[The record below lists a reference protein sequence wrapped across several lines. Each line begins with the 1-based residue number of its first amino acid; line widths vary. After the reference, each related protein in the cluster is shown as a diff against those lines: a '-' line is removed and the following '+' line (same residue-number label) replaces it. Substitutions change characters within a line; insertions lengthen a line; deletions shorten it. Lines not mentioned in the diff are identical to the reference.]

1 MFLHCERISPIMIIN
16 TSIISCIYIFSF
28 IRTFKFCPLSKFQVH
43 SSVTTM
49 VTMLHPRSSNLIHL
63 ITIRLHLLPTSPSF
77 PYSKFLAITFQ
88 LSISMDLTLFF
99 FFFFKIRHISDTMA
113 YLSFSVWF
121 ILLSMMLFRF
131 IHVVVNDSIFLLF
144 LRLNNI
150 LLYMYVCV
158 CVCVCVPHFPHPFI
172 H

>member
-1 MFLHCERISPIMIIN
+1 MIIN

-88 LSISMDLTLFF
+88 LSIPMDLTLF

-121 ILLSMMLFRF
+121 ILLSITSPKF
-131 IHVVVNDSIFLLF
+131 IHTVANGRIVKEVSLLKQHQNQASVVTATSKCRGQI
-144 LRLNNI
+144 
-150 LLYMYVCV
+150 
-158 CVCVCVPHFPHPFI
+158 
-172 H
+172 